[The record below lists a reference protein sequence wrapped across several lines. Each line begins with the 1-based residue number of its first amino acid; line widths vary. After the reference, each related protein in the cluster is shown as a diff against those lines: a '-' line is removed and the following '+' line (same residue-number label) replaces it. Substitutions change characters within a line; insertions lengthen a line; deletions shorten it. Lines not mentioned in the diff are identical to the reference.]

1 VRASDPTA
9 GSTTEYRVAE
19 LARAART
26 SVRNIRVYQDRG
38 LLPPPRRE
46 GRIGL
51 YTDAHLARLELI
63 GKLLGRG
70 YTFATIGE
78 LFDAWNNGEDLADTL
93 GLREALAAPWTREKA
108 VKLSRAEVS
117 RRFGMPFSA
126 AALERAVELGLL
138 VPEGKDAATYLV
150 PSPSL
155 FDAGTELAAAGV
167 PLTVVLDLAAAVQD
181 DMSRVAQRFI
191 SVLLDHVAGPDD
203 GQSSGRLT
211 GEVAQR
217 VVRLRPHAQRT
228 VDALLLMAMQRETTR
243 LLDQLTLPEDLADP
257 TDLADLIAAVDL
269 DDLDESP
276 VTSP

>member
-1 VRASDPTA
+1 MRASDPIP

-93 GLREALAAPWTREKA
+93 GLREALAAPWTQEKA

-138 VPEGKDAATYLV
+138 VPEGKDAAAYLV

-181 DMSRVAQRFI
+181 DMSRVAHRFI
-191 SVLLDHVAGPDD
+191 SVLLNHVAGTDD
-203 GQSSGRLT
+203 GQPVSGRLA
-211 GEVAQR
+211 GDQSSIAQR

-228 VDALLLMAMQRETTR
+228 VDALLLMAMQRETDR
-243 LLDQLTLPEDLADP
+243 LLEQLAPSSDL
-257 TDLADLIAAVDL
+257 
-269 DDLDESP
+269 
-276 VTSP
+276 